1 MMDMVETSVLE
12 RPLVSQSALDNEC
25 KPLDVAMNILRQR
38 AHISF
43 RSGYVRVVRKQNNTQ
58 HAPMA
63 FVDGGLI
70 QR

>member
-38 AHISF
+38 AQISF

-58 HAPMA
+58 HAPMT